1 MGPIEEDILNEI
13 ITASGITGRDLRESL
28 GDSYTSNQIRNAM
41 TRLRSRDLI
50 ETIDGLYYATA
61 EATPKQPAVKLPP
74 APVKVKAKQ
83 PDPAPACSDVGD
95 ETEHVGAGPD
105 EQIEAVPTTA
115 KPATPKSPT
124 EVLAHQIR
132 AGLGPHNDSD
142 EPVVKC
148 VKQLVDSHADIQHE
162 NTSLYYLISGIRQ
175 AAGDGEG
182 KLMQDEL
189 IKHIEQ
195 LHRDAE
201 EARAVRRYFAG
212 FGKEQPLQNLV
223 QRLNGD
229 SLMLGQIC
237 ALVEEYCPEG
247 ATTYEA
253 VAHIVE
259 QFNKLNEQEDEL
271 LNIINH
277 TYTCAIGAGNLVEA
291 VTRMVQQLDKQPG
304 PQFQPAANQ
313 DDNPP
318 KITIATA
325 IEELQAAAGECYD
338 DDAHMRVYPDR
349 VLIAAM
355 GHLFELPNGNND
367 EITQFLQSVSWISG
381 QVLMKE
387 AA

>member
-132 AGLGPHNDSD
+132 AGLGPHNHSD

-229 SLMLGQIC
+229 SLMLRKTNT
-237 ALVEEYCPEG
+237 LVEKYRPEG
-247 ATTYEA
+247 GTIYDAVDNAIAELDMLKLQEQVLLELANRYPFTNSPTRANLLSAISKMAEMIDNSSSATPVQPPANEA
-253 VAHIVE
+253 EPDLKQAIDRL
-259 QFNKLNEQEDEL
+259 Q
-271 LNIINH
+271 
-277 TYTCAIGAGNLVEA
+277 CAISDTHNDIHL
-291 VTRMVQQLDKQPG
+291 RISPDH
-304 PQFQPAANQ
+304 AN
-313 DDNPP
+313 
-318 KITIATA
+318 IFT
-325 IEELQAAAGECYD
+325 LG
-338 DDAHMRVYPDR
+338 HVFVLPD
-349 VLIAAM
+349 
-355 GHLFELPNGNND
+355 GSNE
-367 EITQFLQSVSWISG
+367 EITRFIESLNMISA
-381 QVLMKE
+381 QIADK

>member
-13 ITASGITGRDLRESL
+13 ITASGISGRDLRESL

-83 PDPAPACSDVGD
+83 PDPEPACSDVGD

-115 KPATPKSPT
+115 KPATHMT
-124 EVLAHQIR
+124 QAEALARQIR

-142 EPVVKC
+142 EPVKKC
-148 VKQLVDSHADIQHE
+148 VMELVDNHANLQHE

-212 FGKEQPLQNLV
+212 FGKEQDLLHTV
-223 QRLNGD
+223 QRLNGH
-229 SLMLGQIC
+229 SLMLGKIA
-237 ALVEEYCPEG
+237 ALVEDWCPKGTSMSTFDALQVVLADLKRLHTQEKQLLEIANRFPFTDSTTPDDLVRVIG
-247 ATTYEA
+247 NMAQIIDSPKSATP
-253 VAHIVE
+253 I
-259 QFNKLNEQEDEL
+259 
-271 LNIINH
+271 
-277 TYTCAIGAGNLVEA
+277 
-291 VTRMVQQLDKQPG
+291 
-304 PQFQPAANQ
+304 QPAANESAPDLKQ
-313 DDNPP
+313 
-318 KITIATA
+318 A
-325 IEELQAAAGECYD
+325 IDRLQCAISD
-338 DDAHMRVYPDR
+338 THNDIHLRISPDHANIFTLGHVF
-349 VLIAAM
+349 VLPD
-355 GHLFELPNGNND
+355 GSNE
-367 EITQFLQSVSWISG
+367 EITRFIESLNMISA
-381 QVLMKE
+381 QIADK

>member
-1 MGPIEEDILNEI
+1 MSMETDILDMI
-13 ITASGITGRDLRESL
+13 ISSHGISTADLKEAFD
-28 GDSYTSNQIRNAM
+28 GEYTPKQIANTL
-41 TRLRSRDLI
+41 TRLKSRDQVEL
-50 ETIDGLYYATA
+50 IDGLNFATSAALNNAPSATA
-61 EATPKQPAVKLPP
+61 Q
-74 APVKVKAKQ
+74 
-83 PDPAPACSDVGD
+83 PAPADATAPICEDAGD
-95 ETEHVGAGPD
+95 ETEHVGAGPVD
-105 EQIEAVPTTA
+105 QIEAVPTTA
-115 KPATPKSPT
+115 KLAASVGVKS
-124 EVLAHQIR
+124 EALARQIR
-132 AGLGPHNDSD
+132 AGLGPHNHAD
-142 EPVVKC
+142 EPVIKC
-148 VKQLVDSHADIQHE
+148 VMNLVDDYANATCRETGAFRLLADI
-162 NTSLYYLISGIRQ
+162 RA
-175 AAGDGEG
+175 AAGDPEG
-182 KLMQDEL
+182 RLMQDEL

-229 SLMLGQIC
+229 SLMLGKIC

-253 VAHIVE
+253 VAHIVQE
-259 QFNKLNEQEDEL
+259 FNKLNEQEGEL

-277 TYTCAIGAGNLVEA
+277 TYTAKVTRWDLVET
-291 VTRMVQQLDKQPG
+291 VTRMVQHLDEQPG
-304 PQFQPAANQ
+304 PQLQPAANQ
-313 DDNPP
+313 DDSQP

-381 QVLMKE
+381 QVLVDK

>member
-13 ITASGITGRDLRESL
+13 ITASGISGRDLRESL

-50 ETIDGLYYATA
+50 ETIDGLYYATS

-83 PDPAPACSDVGD
+83 PDPEPACIDVGD

-115 KPATPKSPT
+115 KPATHMT
-124 EVLAHQIR
+124 QAVALARQIR
-132 AGLGPHNDSD
+132 ACLGPHNDSD
-142 EPVVKC
+142 EPVKKC
-148 VKQLVDSHADIQHE
+148 VMELVDNHANLQHE

-212 FGKEQPLQNLV
+212 FGKEQHLQDLV
-223 QRLNGD
+223 QRLNGN
-229 SLMLGQIC
+229 SLMLGKI
-237 ALVEEYCPEG
+237 AHMVEEHCEDG
-247 ATTYEA
+247 ATTFDAVEA
-253 VAHIVE
+253 ILTDL
-259 QFNKLNEQEDEL
+259 QRLQTQEKEL
-271 LNIINH
+271 LEIANRYPFTNSATPADLVRVIGHMAQIIDNPRSA
-277 TYTCAIGAGNLVEA
+277 TPV
-291 VTRMVQQLDKQPG
+291 
-304 PQFQPAANQ
+304 QPAANESAPDLKQ
-313 DDNPP
+313 
-318 KITIATA
+318 A
-325 IEELQAAAGECYD
+325 IDRLQCVLGDSYD
-338 DDAHMRVYPDR
+338 DETHLQVYYDR
-349 VLIAAM
+349 VMITSI
-355 GHLFELPNGNND
+355 GKLFEVPSRTHD
-367 EITQFLQSVSWISG
+367 EIEQFIESLNRISE
-381 QVLMKE
+381 QVIPDK